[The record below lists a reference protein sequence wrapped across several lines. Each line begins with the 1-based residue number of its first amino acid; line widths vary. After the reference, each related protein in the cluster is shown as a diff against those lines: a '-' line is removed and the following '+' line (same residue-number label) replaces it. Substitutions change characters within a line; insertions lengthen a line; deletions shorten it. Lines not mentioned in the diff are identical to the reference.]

1 MRNSHLN
8 IIRPSKKNDELIK
21 KKLEKNEIVALPTET
36 VYGLAGNAYSKEAVA
51 KIYKTKG
58 RNKYNPLIIHFKDMK
73 SLKKEVQI
81 NKYFVKL
88 SKQFCPGPITFILNK
103 KKSSNIT
110 ELAHKNLKTLAVR
123 IPENEDIQNILKIIN
138 FPLAAPSANK
148 SGSLSPTKA
157 SHVYDEFN
165 NKFTILD
172 GGPTKH
178 GIESTVIDLTSKP
191 VILRE
196 GAISSKTLE
205 KFISLKGDNEK
216 SIFKSPGI
224 LGKHYSPG
232 IPVYLNRERPYSG
245 GALITFD
252 KKKSKNKNYF
262 FFSPKIKVGK
272 SLDIFSLMRF
282 IKNKKYTSI
291 SVNKIPNSDIYKS
304 IADRLMR
311 ASIHE

>member
-1 MRNSHLN
+1 MRNSHPN

-21 KKLEKNEIVALPTET
+21 RKLEKNEIVALPTET

-58 RNKYNPLIIHFKDMK
+58 RNKYNPLIIHFRDVK

-88 SKQFCPGPITFILNK
+88 SKHFCPGPITFILK
-103 KKSSNIT
+103 KKKDSKIT

-123 IPENEDIQNILKIIN
+123 IPKNEDIQNILKIIN

-172 GGPTKH
+172 GGLTKY

-191 VILRE
+191 VILRK
-196 GAISSKTLE
+196 GAIPSKNLE
-205 KFISLKGDNEK
+205 KFISLKDNIEK
-216 SIFKSPGI
+216 NSLKSPGLI
-224 LGKHYSPG
+224 GKHYSPG
-232 IPVYLNRERPYSG
+232 IPVYLNREKPYQS

-252 KKKSKNKNYF
+252 RKKSKEKNCF
-262 FFSPKIKVGK
+262 FFSPKIKSRK
-272 SLDIFSLMRF
+272 SLDIFTLMRL
-282 IKNKKYTSI
+282 IKNKKFTSI
-291 SVNKIPNSDIYKS
+291 SVSKIPNSDIYKS

-311 ASIHE
+311 ASIDE